1 MKKDCGTDFQMRIGI
16 NSGQVIVGTTVD
28 DLRMTAPPWV
38 TPQIWPPEWR
48 AWPGPGC
55 IQTLMNC
62 FFVSGK
68 FFADNL
74 FDLAGF
80 CS

>member
-28 DLRMTAPPWV
+28 DLRWNAPPRV
-38 TPQIWPPEWR
+38 KPQIWPSEWR
-48 AWPGPGC
+48 AWPGPGR
-55 IQTLMNC
+55 IQTLMNG
-62 FFVSGK
+62 FFVGGK

-74 FDLAGF
+74 FDHAGF